1 MAAGSEG
8 RENQYLE
15 AYRAGQFL
23 GARLLQ
29 GRSHEDLEVYTRAR
43 STVDFAGSGGR
54 GGLFKF

>member
-8 RENQYLE
+8 RGNQYLK
-15 AYRAGQFL
+15 AYRTGQFL

-29 GRSHEDLEVYTRAR
+29 GRSHEGLEVYTQAR
-43 STVDFAGSGGR
+43 STVDFAGLGGR